1 MAVVRNEVTIQN
13 GHDLCEFLASK
24 FSNPVGDNVELKHGR
39 FFMLIK
45 VKLSEKEE
53 NLQMLKR
60 IEKFIASKQI
70 RRALLYWLIVDRAIV
85 RIASMVS
92 KKTA

>member
-1 MAVVRNEVTIQN
+1 
-13 GHDLCEFLASK
+13 
-24 FSNPVGDNVELKHGR
+24 
-39 FFMLIK
+39 MLIK

-70 RRALLYWLIVDRAIV
+70 RRALLYWLIVDFAIV